1 MVCTVP
7 SRAVAGPGDARTG
20 IQPPAGGQQCS
31 LPPGPSAA
39 KKASAV
45 LSWTVIGPSEA
56 EKVCALLSRTVTGS
70 GNAEVVSPLVISS
83 EVERSAFDVK
93 QTVLKY
99 FTKWKTKTFMPS
111 AF

>member
-1 MVCTVP
+1 MVCALL

-39 KKASAV
+39 KKVSTVSFRAV
-45 LSWTVIGPSEA
+45 AGPGE
-56 EKVCALLSRTVTGS
+56 
-70 GNAEVVSPLVISS
+70 AEVVSPLVISS